1 MPETL
6 AISRAAFMN
15 QMDVFCPQVTHRL
28 IVVQVYKQR
37 LMIESP
43 VGAFFQFK
51 KPPYLFSCSYY
62 KVQLEANSILASFY
76 FSSLLDHFLVI
87 NAILH
92 IVFLFNKG

>member
-1 MPETL
+1 MDSVGFHIIYLILLNSNCTYL
-6 AISRAAFMN
+6 LIAF
-15 QMDVFCPQVTHRL
+15 
-28 IVVQVYKQR
+28 
-37 LMIESP
+37 ESP